1 MAMASIFSN
10 CSGSVCSNVPADSHG
25 FKVTESSL
33 TGVLI
38 LEPRIFQDD
47 RGFFLE
53 SNNEC
58 NMAAIGIHAHFVQDN
73 HSHSMRNVLR
83 GLHYQVN
90 SAQGKLVRVVTGEIF
105 DVAVDL
111 RCSSATFGKW
121 FGLTLSAENKRML
134 WVAPGFAHGFHVLS
148 DSADVLYKATDFYAP
163 QLERT
168 IAWDDPDLAIEWN
181 LNEQPIISEKDRKG
195 VQFKDAETFA

>member
-1 MAMASIFSN
+1 
-10 CSGSVCSNVPADSHG
+10 
-25 FKVTESSL
+25 
-33 TGVLI
+33 
-38 LEPRIFQDD
+38 
-47 RGFFLE
+47 
-53 SNNEC
+53 
-58 NMAAIGIHAHFVQDN
+58 
-73 HSHSMRNVLR
+73 
-83 GLHYQVN
+83 
-90 SAQGKLVRVVTGEIF
+90 
-105 DVAVDL
+105 
-111 RCSSATFGKW
+111 
-121 FGLTLSAENKRML
+121 ML